1 MPSTIEELEAAIEDC
16 KSEANSIL
24 CLNRNVLEEYEH
36 RLRQV
41 IFGLLSFYFIVSF
54 SSWIVYFCF
63 IISSK

>member
-54 SSWIVYFCF
+54 SS
-63 IISSK
+63 

>member
-1 MPSTIEELEAAIEDC
+1 MPSTIEELEAAIQEC

-41 IFGLLSFYFIVSF
+41 TFSLFILYILHFDLSMIAS
-54 SSWIVYFCF
+54 
-63 IISSK
+63 